1 MIIVKS
7 AENANWRIFDQV
19 DNTIDL
25 NDLLN
30 LSVEES
36 LKDRLVSYD
45 ADDSEIVEMH
55 HIHHILHKGKLN
67 VTDSFKLERKP
78 ASDVH
83 FLSFQVRDLVRR
95 HKLQCA

>member
-1 MIIVKS
+1 VILVKS

-36 LKDRLVSYD
+36 LEDCLVRDY

-55 HIHHILHKGKLN
+55 YIHHIFHKGKLN
-67 VTDSFKLERKP
+67 ITDSFKLKRKP
-78 ASDVH
+78 ASDIH

-95 HKLQCA
+95 HKLKFL